1 MKVQSSPYLTRL
13 RPVLCELLGRL
24 QERYAYASV
33 LATDVE
39 TKSYSVSRSGIRVAE
54 IGFFGKRG
62 FTARVW
68 KDGGYAEYSANSLKR
83 EDIEEILK
91 SFDTTLEKMSRMGER
106 FRTPLP
112 EETPASFVKA
122 TDYETDPR
130 EMGDEEIVKRL
141 EKARLEGLAADQAL
155 IECSVSFNYQIYH
168 KVFLSKEKDLEQ
180 NVMFTDAA
188 VVCLGRKGEEL
199 KDGLHAVS
207 LLGGAEILDR
217 LEECRKEAI
226 RAVRASMIAEPLTPG
241 EYECICSP
249 EVTGMIVHEAFGH
262 GVEMD
267 MFVKDRALAASCIGT
282 QVASDLVTMKD
293 GACTSYEDVATFFF
307 DDEGNLSADTVIIDR
322 GILVSGICDGVS
334 AARLG
339 VAPTGNGRRESV
351 DHKVYT
357 RMTNTFFTAGTSK
370 PEEMIASV
378 QDGLLL
384 ECPTS
389 GMEDPKNWGIQCMV
403 SFGREI
409 KEGKLTGKVY
419 GPIILTGYVP
429 DLLKS
434 ITMVSDTVEHAGAG
448 ACGKGWKEWVK
459 VSDGGPYIKARIR
472 LG

>member
-13 RPVLCELLGRL
+13 RPVLCELLGQL

-62 FTARVW
+62 FMARVW

-130 EMGDEEIVKRL
+130 EMGDEEIVKKL
-141 EKARLEGLAADQAL
+141 EKARLEGLAADQDL

-217 LEECRKEAI
+217 LEDPVEIFALYRKGDEDA
-226 RAVRASMIAEPLTPG
+226 PLT
-241 EYECICSP
+241 ELLDQY
-249 EVTGMIVHEAFGH
+249 A
-262 GVEMD
+262 
-267 MFVKDRALAASCIGT
+267 AASDQIT
-282 QVASDLVTMKD
+282 WKQVDPALNPALLNRFTTDSVTP
-293 GACTSYEDVATFFF
+293 
-307 DDEGNLSADTVIIDR
+307 GNNTLIVSCAKTGR
-322 GILVSGICDGVS
+322 FRIL
-334 AARLG
+334 
-339 VAPTGNGRRESV
+339 
-351 DHKVYT
+351 
-357 RMTNTFFTAGTSK
+357 
-370 PEEMIASV
+370 
-378 QDGLLL
+378 
-384 ECPTS
+384 
-389 GMEDPKNWGIQCMV
+389 
-403 SFGREI
+403 
-409 KEGKLTGKVY
+409 
-419 GPIILTGYVP
+419 
-429 DLLKS
+429 
-434 ITMVSDTVEHAGAG
+434 
-448 ACGKGWKEWVK
+448 
-459 VSDGGPYIKARIR
+459 GPYSV
-472 LG
+472 